1 MLLRCNTGLLQL
13 ATIITDLD
21 NSPKERY
28 FIMESYTSMVRGIG
42 IVVMA
47 ITILPLLKVG
57 GMQLFKMEGPDST
70 EKILPRT
77 IEVATIIISTYLIL
91 TFMCGMFYWLFGMSI
106 FDSVAHAMTT
116 IATGGFCNS

>member
-1 MLLRCNTGLLQL
+1 MQWLG
-13 ATIITDLD
+13 
-21 NSPKERY
+21 
-28 FIMESYTSMVRGIG
+28 GIG

-77 IEVATIIISTYLIL
+77 REVTLVFSFYSLIEILGKSFSFLSYYL
-91 TFMCGMFYWLFGMSI
+91 MK
-106 FDSVAHAMTT
+106 
-116 IATGGFCNS
+116 